1 MHLIRVNLNFREIDG
16 EPRPYLR
23 AYLVEFIW
31 RKSLWVDKVMA
42 IYLRI
47 FIHVFFKCNFK
58 TPF

>member
-1 MHLIRVNLNFREIDG
+1 MHLNFREIDG

-31 RKSLWVDKVMA
+31 RKSLWVVGKVMA

-47 FIHVFFKCNFK
+47 IIHVFFKCNFK